1 MFIKRLVSNKE
12 KGQKA
17 YKKGVRAEELAADF
31 MSKKGYLLI
40 ERRYKTKYGEIDL
53 IMRLDDLIAIIEVKS
68 RRLASEAL
76 ESITPR
82 AQKRISNAALMY
94 LAENPQYEQFTIRF
108 DVIVVVDAF
117 KIIHLDNAWQ
127 LST

>member
-1 MFIKRLVSNKE
+1 M
-12 KGQKA
+12 
-17 YKKGVRAEELAADF
+17 
-31 MSKKGYLLI
+31 LI

-108 DVIVVVDAF
+108 DVIVVVDAY